1 MGKNKSKVKEQS
13 EDIQEYEEGYEV
25 EKIVGKRNYANE
37 IQYFVKWLGY
47 DESQNTWEPIENL
60 NCEQLIK
67 EYEDEHKGEETP
79 VVPVDPEDD
88 LIEGNG
94 FKKKWVP
101 SRVIGAARRSCD
113 NELMIIVKWKSGKIT
128 AERAAVAN
136 EMIPQMVIEYYELRI
151 KWIDGTDDPTESIG
165 KQNDENRNT
174 EDKKSKKSFQISD
187 HQNNNGNGAGEEEKD
202 DGDENENENESD
214 ERKNENGENDVDED
228 KNEVIEGK
236 KEAGKEDD
244 SNEAIPDLSKL
255 KEIDFQDVKLD
266 TSSEQDGARV
276 QTDGSEIKKDKKK
289 KIKRKQDI
297 KDGRKDRKM
306 KRLSQ
311 SKMIGSV
318 KKIKGESQP
327 QHQLASDD

>member
-1 MGKNKSKVKEQS
+1 MGKNKSKVKEQP

-67 EYEDEHKGEETP
+67 EYEDEHKDEETP
-79 VVPVDPEDD
+79 VVPVAPEDD

-101 SRVIGAARRSCD
+101 SRVIGAARRSYD

-151 KWIDGTDDPTESIG
+151 KWIDGTDDPTESLG

-174 EDKKSKKSFQISD
+174 KDKKSKKSFQISD
-187 HQNNNGNGAGEEEKD
+187 HQYNNGNGAGEEQQD
-202 DGDENENENESD
+202 DGDENENESD
-214 ERKNENGENDVDED
+214 ERKNGNGENDVDED
-228 KNEVIEGK
+228 KNEVSEDK

-244 SNEAIPDLSKL
+244 SDEAIPNLSQL

-266 TSSEQDGARV
+266 TSSEQDGAKV
-276 QTDGSEIKKDKKK
+276 QIDGSEIKKKKKK

-297 KDGRKDRKM
+297 KDESKDKKM
-306 KRLSQ
+306 KRFSQ
-311 SKMIGSV
+311 SKMIRSV
-318 KKIKGESQP
+318 KKIKGEPQP
-327 QHQLASDD
+327 QHEPASDD